1 MIKRFTRLCTLKL
14 GRLRSP
20 MATNE
25 RIVGSGSVSIPDYRN
40 HPMLGEPIA
49 DDPLR
54 SGPLF
59 EASWTHALHCVS
71 RFSKANSLPLCSG

>member
-1 MIKRFTRLCTLKL
+1 VSFSRPPGDFGYEESQRVGEGHDMTDRDRRPKT
-14 GRLRSP
+14 
-20 MATNE
+20 
-25 RIVGSGSVSIPDYRN
+25 VGSGSVSIPDYRN

-59 EASWTHALHCVS
+59 EASWTHALHCV
-71 RFSKANSLPLCSG
+71 R